1 MLINSDGT
9 IIRTAVDSISRLGRA
24 TQGVRLM
31 RLDDAAVVAIALAE
45 REDEDESA
53 ERETEE

>member
-9 IIRTAVDSISRLGRA
+9 IIRTAVEDISRMGRS

-31 RLDDAAVVAIALAE
+31 RLDEAAVVAIALAE
-45 REDEDESA
+45 QEEA
-53 ERETEE
+53 EAEAPAEE